1 MEPMNFKFPP
11 IEVARRVRHRKPYEL
26 KQAAKALAD
35 HGIKK
40 GRKHGY

>member
-1 MEPMNFKFPP
+1 MELMNFKLSP

-40 GRKHGY
+40 GYKHDY